1 MLPTSEVP
9 NEFKACLNT
18 IQHLTFYSSSG
29 KAAVPGGGASP
40 PLSTGGRGRGTPC
53 HIGKQG
59 VGTYIYCIASYT
71 HHTGL
76 LGISPLWSFAVVK
89 VVEGPVTAWAG

>member
-18 IQHLTFYSSSG
+18 IQLLTFYSSSG
-29 KAAVPGGGASP
+29 KTAVPGGGASP
-40 PLSTGGRGRGTPC
+40 PLSTGGIGRGTPC

-59 VGTYIYCIASYT
+59 VGYCISSYT

-76 LGISPLWSFAVVK
+76 LGISPLWSFAVFK